1 VLMATTEGLTSA
13 TTSAMLGSCLV
24 VWLAVG
30 GGVHSGLI
38 ATGVGVG
45 VLVSAGGAGIFGVVI
60 VMQPDMG
67 IKAIDRMMI
76 KTINRA
82 FKLGLFIFIY
92 IIA

>member
-1 VLMATTEGLTSA
+1 MATTEGLTSA

-38 ATGVGVG
+38 AVGTGVG
-45 VLVSAGGAGIFGVVI
+45 VLVAAGGTGVFGVVM
-60 VMQPDMG
+60 VMQPDTG
-67 IKAIDRMMI
+67 ITASDRTI
-76 KTINRA
+76 TKTMNRV
-82 FKLGLFIFIY
+82 FKLSLFIFIY